1 MQYINRG
8 GKLLMEVLKLVL
20 IAIVLMT
27 FVVLG
32 LGIQILFKKEG
43 KFPNYHIGGNKH
55 MKERGISCAQS
66 YDKIEQANARK
77 ELRFKKISLNESE
90 TESYC

>member
-1 MQYINRG
+1 
-8 GKLLMEVLKLVL
+8 MEVLKLVL
-20 IAIVLMT
+20 IAIVLMA

-32 LGIQILFKKEG
+32 LATQILFKKEG

-77 ELRFKKISLNESE
+77 ELRFKSLSSDNFES
-90 TESYC
+90 TGFC

>member
-1 MQYINRG
+1 
-8 GKLLMEVLKLVL
+8 METLKLVL
-20 IAIVLMT
+20 IAIGLMT

-32 LGIQILFKKEG
+32 LATQILFKKEG

-55 MKERGISCAQS
+55 MKERGVSCAQS
-66 YDKIEQANARK
+66 YDKIEQAKARK
-77 ELRFKKISLNESE
+77 ELRFKQIALDETE

>member
-1 MQYINRG
+1 
-8 GKLLMEVLKLVL
+8 MEVLKLVL
-20 IAIVLMT
+20 IAIGLMT

-32 LGIQILFKKEG
+32 LAIQILFKKDG

-66 YDKIEQANARK
+66 YDKIEQTKARK
-77 ELRFKKISLNESE
+77 ELRIKQISLEESE